1 MENYFRKLFLLTFII
16 PILSFSQNQFLDFV
30 VDQNNDTIY
39 GTIRNRTVL
48 YEKNSNI
55 ENNKIKFRSHKLK
68 KYSKFRINDEI
79 YVYEKPEFVDGIYGS
94 KETNTSND
102 SIIKRICDFINIQK
116 KLTDYIITK
125 TRDTIYGKIE
135 EPIFGKLRFYDS
147 LNNLIK
153 IDKEKIKKFRF
164 NNQIFEYK
172 EKKRVTPFD
181 DKYAYLKLVLDG
193 KVKLYE
199 YEYNYSQNYINSRQL
214 LKETQNYF
222 YIEINNEL
230 ILINNLLYKK
240 RLAEIFSKNQTL
252 VSKILNEEYTIDNIY
267 LIVKYY
273 NEYN

>member
-79 YVYEKPEFVDGIYGS
+79 YVYEKPEFADGIYGS
-94 KETNTSND
+94 KETKTSND
-102 SIIKRICDFINIQK
+102 SIKKRIGDFINIQK